1 MKNTIVVTITEYEAS
16 KTIVAD
22 EHPIAND
29 KNYVDVVKTKATLHY
44 TYSGVKCNIK
54 GENKEELILKMK
66 ERVIFD
72 TFMEAHEA
80 EDFNDVGLESP
91 EVNGEKV
98 HSLFDYVYSCRKLDR
113 ENYKKVLRSIQEVA
127 ENEYAV
133 EVVE

>member
-1 MKNTIVVTITEYEAS
+1 MNTIVVTTDFTDG

-44 TYSGVKCNIK
+44 TYDGAKCNIK
-54 GENKEELILKMK
+54 GENKEELIKTMK
-66 ERVIFD
+66 QRVIFD

-80 EDFNDVGLESP
+80 EDFEEIGLKAP
-91 EVNGEKV
+91 KVNGETV

-113 ENYKKVLRSIQEVA
+113 ENYKRVLRSIQEVA
-127 ENEYAV
+127 ENEYTV
-133 EVVE
+133 QVIE